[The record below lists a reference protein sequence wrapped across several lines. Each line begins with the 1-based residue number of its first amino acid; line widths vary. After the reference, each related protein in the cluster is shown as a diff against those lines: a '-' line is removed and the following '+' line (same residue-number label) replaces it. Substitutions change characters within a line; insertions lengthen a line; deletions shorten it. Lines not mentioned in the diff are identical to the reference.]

1 MVRRAVFNRGRVR
14 RSGLVLIGLLVCVLV
29 SVGVA
34 DAKSKPEN
42 KQAKAAKIVV
52 PAQTETVRFP
62 FDEDRGSESR
72 SFTLEARPPLGKA
85 RKVDV
90 ELGGDLLDEDGRAF
104 PEDQIDVTVE
114 RSTFGNV
121 KATMKLDPDDVEP
134 GEYTGTLTVA
144 GKRIEPGAVTVSAT
158 LRDAKSKAIVW
169 ALLGFF
175 IGLLV
180 KVAGDFSR
188 MKPGPIETAAAR
200 LLDEH
205 THDAKLARTATTAEA
220 VAASNVGQA
229 AEGKRPFKAKEYF
242 WSGSFA
248 SSLLLGLLGAGT
260 AYALAYLSND
270 TWGADSLDNW
280 KVAAAAFAGVLTGV
294 SGADLVKPFRPTT
307 TNT

>member
-1 MVRRAVFNRGRVR
+1 MRLTPALKPRQGHRPGALLIAA
-14 RSGLVLIGLLVCVLV
+14 LVLCVLPA
-29 SVGVA
+29 GVA
-34 DAKSKPEN
+34 DAKSKPDN
-42 KQAKAAKIVV
+42 KKPKAAKIVV
-52 PAQTETVRFP
+52 PVQTETVRFP
-62 FDEDRGSESR
+62 FDEDRGSQTR
-72 SFTLEARPPLGKA
+72 TFTVEARPPLGKA
-85 RKVDV
+85 RKVEV

-104 PEDQIDVTVE
+104 PEDQINVTVE

-121 KATMKLDPDDVEP
+121 RATMKLDPDDVEP

-180 KVAGDFSR
+180 KIAGDFSR
-188 MKPGPIETAAAR
+188 MKPGPVEQAAAEGVVAGNPRVAKERQER
-200 LLDEH
+200 L
-205 THDAKLARTATTAEA
+205 
-220 VAASNVGQA
+220 AA
-229 AEGKRPFKAKEYF
+229 GKRPFTVKEYF
-242 WSGSFA
+242 WSGSFF

-280 KVAAAAFAGVLTGV
+280 KVAAAAFAGVITGV
-294 SGADLVKPFRPTT
+294 SGADLVKPFRPTVAT
-307 TNT
+307 DS